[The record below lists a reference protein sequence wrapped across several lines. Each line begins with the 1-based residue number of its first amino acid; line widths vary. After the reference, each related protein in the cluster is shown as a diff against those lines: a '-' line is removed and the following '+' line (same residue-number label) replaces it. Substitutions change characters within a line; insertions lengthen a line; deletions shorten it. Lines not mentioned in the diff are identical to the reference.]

1 MFGKPKTFSSPS
13 DAQANEKLAF
23 YVYEYLVY
31 CGAQKAAQIFLQ
43 EVGLEKHIVPNEAP
57 GFLFS
62 WWSVFWDLYC
72 AAPDRRDVFKHSP
85 DARAF
90 YDYGLASPSFVPPQ
104 PASLGMHYVQGRNG
118 PPPPMIQH
126 QQYMSPPRQMYPP
139 GTSRS
144 NDAKMAG
151 LVQMGND
158 QQLEAFLSSSTP
170 AFRQLNSAQNIPTL
184 PIASAPSVTLRHQ
197 PRPPIGVA
205 RGGVPVMTNGNN
217 GGGPMNPSSVSSFS
231 SSPSNGMEFQPQHQ
245 QFGRVPN
252 FQQQRSL
259 PLKMSPCPPNGMQPA
274 QWGPGLGQPVDFI
287 CTPQPPNKLS
297 SYQNGGGMIFDP
309 NMMDQIVGPAPPPQQ
324 QTQGRTVGP
333 AGDTFSFFD
342 QADGLQSTSSMDD
355 SVQSQSQQQTSSS
368 QISQL
373 LSPSPNQRS
382 DPNPRSVG
390 TKPVSNIEDALLPD
404 LDLLGGTDGDPG
416 EGPNQTPSGQIFDND
431 PMNGRDSS
439 SMLFPSNDDLQT
451 VQNIVDAM
459 QESEGDNGCLQK
471 PQQSFCPEANA
482 LFLQE

>member
-1 MFGKPKTFSSPS
+1 MLP
-13 DAQANEKLAF
+13 L
-23 YVYEYLVY
+23 
-31 CGAQKAAQIFLQ
+31 
-43 EVGLEKHIVPNEAP
+43 
-57 GFLFS
+57 
-62 WWSVFWDLYC
+62 
-72 AAPDRRDVFKHSP
+72 
-85 DARAF
+85 
-90 YDYGLASPSFVPPQ
+90 GLASPSFVPPQ
-104 PASLGMHYVQGRNG
+104 PAPLGMHYIQGRNG

-139 GTSRS
+139 GTSRP

-151 LVQMGND
+151 LVPMGND

-170 AFRQLNSAQNIPTL
+170 TFRQLNSAQNIPTL

-217 GGGPMNPSSVSSFS
+217 GSGPMNPSSVSSFS

-259 PLKMSPCPPNGMQPA
+259 PLKMSPCPLNGMQPA
-274 QWGPGLGQPVDFI
+274 QWGPGLSQPVDFI
-287 CTPQPPNKLS
+287 CTPQPPSKLS
-297 SYQNGGGMIFDP
+297 PYQNGGGMVFDP
-309 NMMDQIVGPAPPPQQ
+309 SMMDQIVGPEPPPQQ
-324 QTQGRTVGP
+324 QTQGRNVGP

-355 SVQSQSQQQTSSS
+355 SVQSQSQQQASSS

-404 LDLLGGTDGDPG
+404 LDLLGSTDGDPG
-416 EGPNQTPSGQIFDND
+416 EGSNQTPSCQIFDND

-439 SMLFPSNDDLQT
+439 SMLFPSSDDLQT

-459 QESEGDNGCLQK
+459 QESEGDSGCLQK
-471 PQQSFCPEANA
+471 QQQSFCPEANA
-482 LFLQE
+482 LFLQD